1 MNLISYS
8 LTYLISYIYL
18 MLYRLILNILQ
29 DHMNCHTGNRPYQ
42 CQMCHKSFRQRSVY
56 HKHLE
61 IHNNVKFMCAFC
73 GLIFASKK
81 AVFEHKEMVG
91 SYCYCPILVI
101 HSKPQLSCSSIKQL
115 VEPTFH

>member
-1 MNLISYS
+1 
-8 LTYLISYIYL
+8 
-18 MLYRLILNILQ
+18 
-29 DHMNCHTGNRPYQ
+29 MNCHTGNRPYQ

-81 AVFEHKEMVG
+81 AVFDHKEMVSLFCVFSREETPVG
-91 SYCYCPILVI
+91 NLWE
-101 HSKPQLSCSSIKQL
+101 HSNLPSKSSINMGIFQSENYAKQ
-115 VEPTFH
+115 T